1 MEKIIDDYEMLMEQ
15 AEEYAAAGNEL
26 ARIKVEKSTA
36 LLMLMTTEKSCKA
49 AEMAWSATPQ
59 GQREI
64 ILTYL
69 LKGLEKRQSALRTKI
84 NADRAY

>member
-1 MEKIIDDYEMLMEQ
+1 MEIKDDYQILLEM
-15 AEEYAAAGNEL
+15 AENYEKSGNEL
-26 ARIKVEKSTA
+26 AQIKVEKSTA

-69 LKGLEKRQSALRTKI
+69 LKGLEKRMSALRVKI
-84 NADRAY
+84 NASHAY